1 MHRECGG
8 MNGFTVPT
16 GTLVSHPRKRHFTS
30 STQGKLK
37 WDQLLCGHEIEFT
50 HTADETN
57 QEEERFKIKQEE
69 DQRKEINH
77 KVTHWLDDRHQAY
90 RQTCRWEGE
99 EVGRV
104 QSEGQTETVCIFTCT
119 CDLPESFHIHPLD
132 TELNR
137 LTCSSCYNLRAILL
151 LILWYHRL
159 TAYSAGQVE
168 NDLIRKECRRK
179 CQAN

>member
-16 GTLVSHPRKRHFTS
+16 GKLVSHPRKRHFTS
-30 STQGKLK
+30 STQEELK

-77 KVTHWLDDRHQAY
+77 KVTHWLDDRHQGI
-90 RQTCRWEGE
+90 QTDMQVRRGGGGKSSKWGTNRDRLYFHMYVWFAREFSYPSTGHWTE
-99 EVGRV
+99 PIDLLFVL
-104 QSEGQTETVCIFTCT
+104 QSACYST
-119 CDLPESFHIHPLD
+119 SYPLVPQIA
-132 TELNR
+132 TG
-137 LTCSSCYNLRAILL
+137 
-151 LILWYHRL
+151 H
-159 TAYSAGQVE
+159 VE
-168 NDLIRKECRRK
+168 NDLIRQECRRK
-179 CQAN
+179 CQPN